1 MTSRRYAATVMSNA
15 SVFALTGALL
25 GFGGGDQTPHKSVGL
40 SSIGPTHVPVFRSVA
55 LACVGAGGLMSL
67 IFHLTIKIREED
79 SEREETPTSPLITHA
94 DLGTDQVWPLIHIS
108 YTLKYQIT
116 VPQVIR
122 VPQDREPKIN

>member
-25 GFGGGDQTPHKSVGL
+25 GFGPSGDSHKSVGL

-108 YTLKYQIT
+108 YICSLYISKY
-116 VPQVIR
+116 V
-122 VPQDREPKIN
+122 